1 MAVHPNSL
9 ANLRNDVGG
18 GVPRYESKKKR
29 RHLSV
34 TDFGWQE
41 AKKTIKSDL
50 GVSVSEAIELIGR
63 GEYRII
69 KTKADR

>member
-1 MAVHPNSL
+1 MSVHPNSL
-9 ANLRNDVGG
+9 ANLRSDFGG
-18 GVPRYESKKKR
+18 SLPRYESKKKR

-41 AKKTIKSDL
+41 AKKAIESDL

-63 GEYRII
+63 GEYQII
-69 KTKADR
+69 KTKADS